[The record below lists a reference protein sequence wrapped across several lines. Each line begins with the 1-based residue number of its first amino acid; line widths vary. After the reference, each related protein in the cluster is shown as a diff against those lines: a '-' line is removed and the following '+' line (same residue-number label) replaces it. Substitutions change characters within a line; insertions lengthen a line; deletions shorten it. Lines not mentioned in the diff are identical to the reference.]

1 MINYKNKTVWI
12 TGASSGIGRALA
24 IQFSV
29 IGANLILSA
38 RNNEKLLETL
48 NMCSHQSQIKLLPLD
63 LENYGSVGRKADT
76 ALALFGGID
85 VLINNG
91 GISQRGLAVDTAISV
106 DKKIID
112 VNYFGTVALTKAI
125 LPHFIGKKSGQIAVT
140 SSVVGKFGSPLRTS
154 YAASKHAIHGFFDSL
169 RAEVHQYNIGVT
181 IVCPGPIN
189 TSISENAITASGK
202 SQNKKDD
209 AIAGGISPEVLA
221 KKYIKALQ
229 KNKQEAWIG
238 KKEVFAIYIK
248 RFFPTLFSRIIRNV
262 KVT

>member
-1 MINYKNKTVWI
+1 MIDYKNKTVWI

-24 IQFSV
+24 IQFSAM
-29 IGANLILSA
+29 GANLILSA

-48 NMCSHQSQIKLLPLD
+48 NMCSHQLQIKLLPLD
-63 LENYGSVGRKADT
+63 LEDYESVGRKSNT

-85 VLINNG
+85 LLINNG
-91 GISQRGLAVDTAISV
+91 GISQRGMAVDTPISV

-112 VNYFGTVALTKAI
+112 INYFGTVALSKAI
-125 LPHFIGKKSGQIAVT
+125 LPHFIEKKSGQIAVT

-169 RAEVHQYNIGVT
+169 RAEVNQYNIGVT

-189 TSISENAITASGK
+189 TNISENAITASGK